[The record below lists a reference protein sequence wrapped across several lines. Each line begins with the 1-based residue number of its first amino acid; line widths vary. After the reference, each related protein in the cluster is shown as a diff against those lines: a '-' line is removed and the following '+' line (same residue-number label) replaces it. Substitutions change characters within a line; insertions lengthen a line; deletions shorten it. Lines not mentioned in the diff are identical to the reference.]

1 MRRKAVQFLA
11 IALST
16 AAFGIGAA
24 TTAHAG
30 DYLQD
35 GVRLRQTPYT
45 SDTRVNGLG
54 YRSQTITPICFSEG
68 TTVSGNPYWTK
79 HKNNNTGVIGF
90 SSETLLAKIAN
101 PHC

>member
-24 TTAHAG
+24 SAAQAG
-30 DYLQD
+30 DYNTD
-35 GVRLRQTPYT
+35 GVRIRQTPYT

-54 YRSQTITPICFSEG
+54 YRSQTITPICYSEG
-68 TTVSGNPYWTK
+68 TNVSGNPFWTK
-79 HKNNNTGVIGF
+79 HKNNNTGVVGF
-90 SSETLLAKIAN
+90 ASETLLNKIAQ

>member
-1 MRRKAVQFLA
+1 MRRKAVKFLA
-11 IALST
+11 LALST

-35 GVRLRQTPYT
+35 GVRIRATPYT

-54 YRSQTITPICFSEG
+54 YKSQTITPICFTEG
-68 TTVSGNPYWTK
+68 TTVDGWKYWTK
-79 HKNNNTGVIGF
+79 HKNNNTGVVGY
-90 SSETLLAKIAN
+90 SSETLLAKWGST
-101 PHC
+101 HC